1 MADLVF
7 NRTVTLSRSTPAYDS
22 VKGARQIAT
31 NYATS
36 IPATIQP
43 KRDRNVSPQNLP
55 GAVPTE
61 SADSMTTWKIFV
73 RSLPQHALKG
83 DMATDDAGVR
93 YIVEVMYPNPYGVY
107 IEARI
112 ALP

>member
-1 MADLVF
+1 MVDLVF
-7 NRTVTLSRSTPAYDS
+7 NRTVTLSRSTPAYDP
-22 VKGARQIAT
+22 VKGARQVAVS
-31 NYATS
+31 YAIN

-55 GAVPTE
+55 VAVPTE

-73 RSLPQHALKG
+73 RSLPQAALKG
-83 DMATDDAGVR
+83 DMATSDLGVR
-93 YIVEVMYPNPYGVY
+93 YIVEVMYPNPYGIY